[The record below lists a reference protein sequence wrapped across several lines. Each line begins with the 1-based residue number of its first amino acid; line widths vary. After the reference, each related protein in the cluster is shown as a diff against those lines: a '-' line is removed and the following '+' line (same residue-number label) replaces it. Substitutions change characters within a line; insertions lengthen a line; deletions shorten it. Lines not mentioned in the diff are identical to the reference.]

1 MAALVTIA
9 HGHAN
14 KDLPT
19 RVPHLMPFHIQHT
32 GPAPVSTYFR
42 TRPHFGL
49 SSLSSAS
56 ETLSPTGD
64 NERGSTTT
72 VADTE
77 VAVEEKENAPLAV
90 VDAVVPATATAEA
103 EVIAKSTASRVLR
116 PGAIARLADSAKRF
130 VSSFRGRTVHGVEVA
145 LPNGYV
151 GLVLRGDA
159 HGKAH
164 QTTASKPKRQPTRLR
179 QLRRK
184 SDVVEDVQYLD
195 DAAKVSPEDG
205 RPVRVLKP
213 AARFDSF
220 VLWHPDIAVDEG
232 KDEYLRSLS
241 EWVNIAA
248 EVGPRKLVRVDQS
261 SPDDVL

>member
-1 MAALVTIA
+1 MAASVTIA
-9 HGHAN
+9 HGQAN

-19 RVPHLMPFHIQHT
+19 RIPHLMPFHIQHT

-42 TRPHFGL
+42 IRPHFSPSL
-49 SSLSSAS
+49 LSSAP
-56 ETLSPTGD
+56 ETFYPSGD
-64 NERGSTTT
+64 NERGPTTT
-72 VADTE
+72 VANTE
-77 VAVEEKENAPLAV
+77 VAVEGKENGPLAV
-90 VDAVVPATATAEA
+90 ADVVVPATPTAEA
-103 EVIAKSTASRVLR
+103 EAVAKSTASRVLR
-116 PGAIARLADSAKRF
+116 IRGIARLADSAKRF

-151 GLVLRGDA
+151 GIVLRGDA

-164 QTTASKPKRQPTRLR
+164 QTTASNPKRQPTGRR
-179 QLRRK
+179 QLRK
-184 SDVVEDVQYLD
+184 QSDVVEETQYLD
-195 DAAKVSPEDG
+195 DVANMSPEDE

-241 EWVNIAA
+241 EWVDIAA
-248 EVGPRKLVRVDQS
+248 EVRSRRLVRVEPS

>member
-1 MAALVTIA
+1 MAASVTIA
-9 HGHAN
+9 HGQVN

-19 RVPHLMPFHIQHT
+19 RIPHLMPFHIQHT

-42 TRPHFGL
+42 IRPHFGP
-49 SSLSSAS
+49 SSLSSAP
-56 ETLSPTGD
+56 ETFSPSGD

-72 VADTE
+72 VANTG
-77 VAVEEKENAPLAV
+77 VAVEGKENGPLAV
-90 VDAVVPATATAEA
+90 ADVVVPATPTAEA
-103 EVIAKSTASRVLR
+103 EAVAKSTASCVLR
-116 PGAIARLADSAKRF
+116 IRAIARLADSAKRF

-151 GLVLRGDA
+151 GIVLRGDA

-164 QTTASKPKRQPTRLR
+164 QTTASNPKPQPTGRR
-179 QLRRK
+179 QLRK
-184 SDVVEDVQYLD
+184 QSDVVEETQYLD
-195 DAAKVSPEDG
+195 DVANMSPEDE

-241 EWVNIAA
+241 EWVDIAA
-248 EVGPRKLVRVDQS
+248 EVRFRRLVRVEPS